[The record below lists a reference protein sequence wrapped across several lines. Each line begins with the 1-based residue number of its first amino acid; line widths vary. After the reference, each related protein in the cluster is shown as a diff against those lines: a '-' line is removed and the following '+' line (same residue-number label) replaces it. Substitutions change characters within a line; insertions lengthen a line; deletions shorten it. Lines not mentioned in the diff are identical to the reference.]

1 MKPSNYIS
9 PRVVPEWLR
18 QDAPAHASQLGD
30 RALACFWKTECLFRT
45 IDTLVREHAEP
56 NWDGYDAA
64 ALSPNAAEVAK
75 RLITAM
81 PAELPL
87 PEACPEPDGGIG
99 LDWMVAP
106 DMICSVGCSPDG
118 SCCFAALMGDA
129 SASGAFPFGASDA
142 FPESLAKCIR
152 EVASHA

>member
-1 MKPSNYIS
+1 MKTLDSVS

-18 QDAPAHASQLGD
+18 QDALSHSSQYGD
-30 RALACFWKTECLFRT
+30 RALTRFWGTECLFRT
-45 IDTLVREHAEP
+45 IDALVREHAEP

-81 PAELPL
+81 PVDLPL
-87 PEACPEPDGGIG
+87 PEACPDPDGGIG

-129 SASGAFPFGASDA
+129 SASDSFPFGASDA
-142 FPESLAKCIR
+142 FPESLARCIR
-152 EVASHA
+152 EVVSHA